1 MKFQN
6 PFVNSEKSNL
16 EQNDIKFCFGRD
28 NEMRSI
34 RQSLSLYPLTV
45 LCGAQGS
52 GKSSL
57 LFAGIAAGLEAY
69 YADTGK
75 NETDRILLI
84 LVACDE
90 LLLEIL
96 LRNEKLSSDS
106 LKELLYTKIYEQ
118 ARCKQPPLS
127 SQCSF
132 AEVLEKIQEPHKGG
146 QGETINI
153 SQIWFIL
160 DDVDQLV
167 ELGKVAEPLLD
178 DIFESILDQN
188 SKTAFLFSLSN
199 QNTDRFEELLVSAS
213 EKFKNTLSNQ
223 WTYISL
229 GRMNEKAAKEVVS
242 ESLATALNQ
251 PVDTALSRLDM
262 QDAIQPILSLCKT
275 KENEG
280 YSPLYLQ
287 AILSELL
294 DQLEQLNRNKKP
306 NEAPKTLLDI
316 VNQDG
321 LNGNR
326 ILLAALLR
334 AIQKA
339 IQKRLDDGE
348 GDGIDLYEVIH
359 VLSRIITVNPKAA
372 GHAELPI
379 EAKEITA
386 CCREFG
392 AILDLNFF
400 KPSQNRVEKI
410 LDLLVDIKVLRLT
423 LAINEDVFL
432 LSKKYTL
439 KSADL
444 LSIFQELQPF
454 YASFL
459 STLFKLKR
467 LPLHAALERSKHQYD
482 LACLLLDKAQ
492 NFDEKYQLGLRSIIN
507 EVGRGLLAEYRDID
521 KWRWNV
527 VTGIFSDKDHS
538 FYSKSVVAFKEPEHN
553 ISSLLFCES
562 NQLILCGTVRGQIL
576 IYDLNSNTDGNS
588 PRHFFIEYATKEKQR
603 VTAFFVLKAESS
615 QYCSSL
621 TFLTASQDGRIKRW
635 NLQQKLDLTNNQ
647 GWTWSDDYPKDRNH
661 QGDMF
666 PDNTDPGND
675 PFTSLC
681 GCPAC
686 KIVVAG
692 GQSGDLYLLDFRGNT
707 VEKCKNELARI
718 DYQKKLG
725 INTGADSTA
734 KAAAKCLAWL
744 GCEHS
749 GQQAGN
755 KIQIVVGQQ
764 DGAIVRV
771 EYDKATQNHKSELL
785 FQCPSGFPI
794 QAITYKEITNH
805 TKSKILA
812 VAAGEEPNPPILII
826 WHDINGQPSKIL
838 SSDRLAKSVVDDLM
852 RLNKD
857 RVGLHEDVVDKT
869 ILGDIERINTLALD
883 QNGHLF
889 IGSEDQKIRRIA
901 IGKGDGN
908 KPSKDGKL
916 SIFESNYFGISQLAL
931 SSDGTRLISS
941 GWNGT
946 TSVWKL
952 DDNKHQANGATSHQR
967 NLSSLAVF
975 RDSSSNQALLVSGSW
990 DGGIYQWSIR
1000 SSAHSDFT
1008 STHLLRPG
1016 QSTNQPNQPYEYKGQ
1031 LEPDR
1036 QRRVWNL
1043 CYSSSGSHIAST
1055 GSIEKL
1061 GIRVWNAREEADKN
1075 QYVCQDLDPGQAPAM
1090 ADGDEIRSI
1099 RFNATDRIFACGLW
1113 NERATKECFPRILL
1127 HQFDTHTLKSTL
1139 FGWVSTSSIITSL
1152 CFHPKNDLLFAATDG
1167 SSVILLSVK
1176 EVSKSLSGIVLN
1188 EDPEGN
1194 RITASQL
1201 KQSSTYVKQS
1211 STYANLLL
1219 ESQSGDEK
1227 RIGFDCIDV
1236 FLVDEKTNQV
1246 RVALGGKDKD
1256 SLVRVWQFK
1265 IKLGSDGSISI
1276 ADSSVFCRLAGHEYW
1291 ISAVAFSPNG
1301 QKLATSSFDGTV
1313 RIWDLSTIQ
1322 AGNNAENQGEPL
1334 VLREHKESVTC
1345 VQFVNDDLLVT
1356 GGYDSNIILWNL
1368 SLDKITKKLK
1378 NRIPRNLTEKEWE
1391 VYIGS
1396 QYLKNQEDLGP
1407 YMRFQYPSEYK
1418 GLRID
1423 QEKDNSE

>member
-1 MKFQN
+1 MNYQN

-16 EQNDIKFCFGRD
+16 GQNDKKFCFGRD

-69 YADTGK
+69 YADAGK
-75 NETDRILLI
+75 NEMDRILLI
-84 LVACDE
+84 IVACDE
-90 LLLEIL
+90 LLLE
-96 LRNEKLSSDS
+96 NEKLSCNRLTSDR
-106 LKELLYTKIYEQ
+106 LKELLYTKVYVQ
-118 ARCKQPPLS
+118 ARCKQPPFS
-127 SQCSF
+127 SQSSF
-132 AEVLEKIQEPHKGG
+132 ADVLEKIQEPHKGG
-146 QGETINI
+146 QGETFSI

-178 DIFESILDQN
+178 DVFKSILDQN

-213 EKFKNTLSNQ
+213 EKFNNILSNQ
-223 WTYISL
+223 WTYLSL
-229 GRMNEKAAKEVVS
+229 GRMNEQAAGKAVS
-242 ESLATALNQ
+242 ESLATAINQ
-251 PVDTALSRLDM
+251 PVDAAFSRLDIPK
-262 QDAIQPILSLCKT
+262 AIQPILSLCNT
-275 KENEG
+275 KEKEG

-294 DQLEQLNRNKKP
+294 EELEQLNRNKKP

-316 VNQDG
+316 VKPNDR
-321 LNGNR
+321 NGNR
-326 ILLAALLR
+326 LLLAALLR
-334 AIQKA
+334 AIQK
-339 IQKRLDDGE
+339 KLKDE
-348 GDGIDLYEVIH
+348 EWDGIDLYEVIH
-359 VLSRIITVNPKAA
+359 VLSRMITANPKAA

-379 EAKEITA
+379 DAEDITA
-386 CCREFG
+386 RCSEFG
-392 AILDLNFF
+392 TIFDLNFF

-423 LAINEDVFL
+423 LAIKEDVIP
-432 LSKKYTL
+432 LSKRYTL

-482 LACLLLDKAQ
+482 LACLLLDQAQ
-492 NFDEKYQLGLRSIIN
+492 KFDEKYQLGLRSMIN
-507 EVGRGLLAEYRDID
+507 EVGRGLLAEYRDIE

-538 FYSKSVVAFKEPEHN
+538 FYSKAVVAFKEPEHN
-553 ISSLLFCES
+553 ISSLLFCDCKEF
-562 NQLILCGTVRGQIL
+562 QLILCGTVRGQIL
-576 IYDLNSNTDGNS
+576 IYDLNNNTDGNS
-588 PRHFFIEYATKEKQR
+588 PQHSYIKYATKEEQR
-603 VTAFFVLKAESS
+603 VTALFFLKAESS
-615 QYCSSL
+615 QNCSTLTSSL

-635 NLQQKLDLTNNQ
+635 NLQQKRDQTNNQ

-661 QGDMF
+661 RGDMF
-666 PDNTDPGND
+666 PDNPDPGND

-681 GCPAC
+681 GCPDC

-692 GQSGDLYLLDFRGNT
+692 GQSGDLYLLDFRGNA
-707 VEKCKNELARI
+707 VEDCKNELVRI
-718 DYQKKLG
+718 DYQKGLG
-725 INTGADSTA
+725 IHTGADSTA

-749 GQQAGN
+749 DKQEGN
-755 KIQIVVGQQ
+755 NFQIVVGQQ

-771 EYDKATQNHKSELL
+771 EFDKPTLNHKSELL

-826 WHDINGQPSKIL
+826 WHDINAQPSKIL
-838 SSDRLAKSVVDDLM
+838 SSDRLAISVVDDIM
-852 RLNKD
+852 RFNRDVVELQ
-857 RVGLHEDVVDKT
+857 EDLVDKT

-883 QNGHLF
+883 QNSHLF
-889 IGSEDQKIRRIA
+889 IGSEDQKIRCIV

-908 KPSKDGKL
+908 KPSKDGTL

-931 SSDGTRLISS
+931 SRDGTRLISS

-946 TSVWKL
+946 TSVWELNDK
-952 DDNKHQANGATSHQR
+952 KHQANGATSHQR
-967 NLSSLAVF
+967 NVSSLAVF

-990 DGGIYQWSIR
+990 DGGIYQWSIP

-1008 STHLLRPG
+1008 STHLLRLG
-1016 QSTNQPNQPYEYKGQ
+1016 QSTNQHNQPYEWKGQ

-1036 QRRVWNL
+1036 QRIVWDL
-1043 CYSSSGSHIAST
+1043 CYSSSGNHIAST

-1061 GIRVWNAREEADKN
+1061 GIRIWNARKEADKN
-1075 QYVCQDLDPGQAPAM
+1075 PSCQDLNPGQASAM

-1099 RFNATDRIFACGLW
+1099 RFNATDRIFACGLC
-1113 NERATKECFPRILL
+1113 NERQTKDCFARILL
-1127 HQFDTHTLKSTL
+1127 HQFDTDTRETTL
-1139 FGWVSTSSIITSL
+1139 FGRVYTSSSITSL
-1152 CFHPKNDLLFAATDG
+1152 CFHPKNDLLFAATDS

-1176 EVSKSLSGIVLN
+1176 EGNKSLSGIVLR

-1201 KQSSTYVKQS
+1201 KQFSSN
-1211 STYANLLL
+1211 ANWLV

-1227 RIGFDCIDV
+1227 RIGFNCIDV
-1236 FLVDEKTNQV
+1236 CLVDEDLNQV
-1246 RVALGGKDKD
+1246 RVALGGNDKD

-1265 IKLGSDGSISI
+1265 IELVSDGSISI
-1276 ADSSVFCRLAGHEYW
+1276 ADSSVFYLAGHEYW
-1291 ISAVAFSPNG
+1291 ISAVAFSPNR

-1322 AGNNAENQGEPL
+1322 AGRNAENQGESL

-1356 GGYDSNIILWNL
+1356 GGYDSNLILWNL
-1368 SLDKITKKLK
+1368 SLDKIIKTLK
-1378 NRIPRNLTEKEWE
+1378 NRIPRNLTEKEWK

-1396 QYLKNQEDLGP
+1396 QYPKNQEELVP
-1407 YMRFQYPSEYK
+1407 YLRFQYPSEYK
-1418 GLRID
+1418 RFPIV
-1423 QEKDNSE
+1423 